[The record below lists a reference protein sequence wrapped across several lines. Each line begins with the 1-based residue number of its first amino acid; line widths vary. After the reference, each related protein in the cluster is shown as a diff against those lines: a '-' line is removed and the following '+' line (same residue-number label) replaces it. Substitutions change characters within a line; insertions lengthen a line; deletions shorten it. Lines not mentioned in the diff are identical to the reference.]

1 MDVLTQNF
9 SEYGKGFLGTL
20 ELTVY
25 ASLLALALGFVM
37 ASFRVAPVG
46 SLRAFGTAWV
56 TVLRNT
62 PLTLLFFAVLLGLPR
77 FGLVL
82 PFQLF
87 AVLALGCYTS
97 AFICEAL
104 RSGINTVPKGQGEA
118 ARSLGMSFG
127 QTLTTVILPQAFRSV
142 IPPVGSQ
149 LIALA
154 KNSAIA
160 GAFSVT
166 ELLGTYKTLNEL
178 GFNIVWV
185 FVWIAVG
192 YLILTLAISAL
203 FNYLEH
209 RWGVPR

>member
-1 MDVLTQNF
+1 MYVLKDNF
-9 SEYGKGFLGTL
+9 STYVEGFLGTL
-20 ELTVY
+20 QLTFY
-25 ASLLALALGFVM
+25 SSLLALALGFLM

-46 SLRAFGTAWV
+46 SLRVFGTVWV

-82 PFQLF
+82 PFQVF

-104 RSGINTVPKGQGEA
+104 RSGINTVPRGQGEA
-118 ARSLGMSFG
+118 ARSLGMNFG
-127 QTLTTVILPQAFRSV
+127 QTLHLVVLPQAFRSV
-142 IPPVGSQ
+142 IPPVGST

-166 ELLGTYKTLNEL
+166 ELLGTYKTINEL
-178 GFNIVWV
+178 GYNIVWT

-192 YLILTLAISAL
+192 YLIITLAISAL
-203 FNYLEH
+203 FNVLE
-209 RWGVPR
+209 RRYGVAR

>member
-1 MDVLTQNF
+1 MNVLTDNL
-9 SEYGKGFLGTL
+9 SLYGDGLLGTV

-25 ASLLALALGFVM
+25 GSLLALVLGFLM
-37 ASFRVAPVG
+37 ASFRVAPVA
-46 SLRAFGTAWV
+46 SLRAFGTVWV

-62 PLTLLFFAVLLGLPR
+62 PLTLLFFAVVLGLPR
-77 FGLVL
+77 FGVVL

-97 AFICEAL
+97 AFICEAV
-104 RSGINTVPKGQGEA
+104 RSGINTVPVGQGEA
-118 ARSLGMSFG
+118 ARSLGMTFG
-127 QTLTTVILPQAFRSV
+127 QTLGTVILPQAFRSV
-142 IPPVGSQ
+142 IPPIGST

-160 GAFSVT
+160 GSFSVT

-178 GFNIVWV
+178 GYGIIWT

-192 YLILTLAISAL
+192 YLIVTLTISAV
-203 FNYLEH
+203 FNVLEK
-209 RWGVPR
+209 RWGVAR

>member
-1 MDVLTQNF
+1 MNVLTDNF
-9 SEYGKGFLGTL
+9 PTFAEGFLGTL

-25 ASLLALALGFVM
+25 SSLLALALGFVT
-37 ASFRVAPVG
+37 ASFRVAPVR

-82 PFQLF
+82 PFQVF

-104 RSGINTVPKGQGEA
+104 RSGINTVPAGQGEA
-118 ARSLGMSFG
+118 ARSLGMTFG
-127 QTLTTVILPQAFRSV
+127 QTLTLVVLPQAFRTV
-142 IPPVGSQ
+142 LPPVGSI
-149 LIALA
+149 LIALV

-166 ELLGTYKTLNEL
+166 ELLGTYRTLSEL
-178 GFNIVWV
+178 GYNIIWT

-192 YLILTLAISAL
+192 YLIITLAISAV
-203 FNYLEH
+203 FNLMERH
-209 RWGVPR
+209 WGVAR

>member
-1 MDVLTQNF
+1 MNVLTDNF
-9 SEYGKGFLGTL
+9 ALYGEGFLGTVQ
-20 ELTVY
+20 LTVY
-25 ASLLALALGFVM
+25 ASLLALALGFLM
-37 ASFRVAPVG
+37 ASFRVSPVR
-46 SLRAFGTAWV
+46 SLRALGTVWV

-62 PLTLLFFAVLLGLPR
+62 PLTLLFFAVVLGLPR

-87 AVLALGCYTS
+87 AILALGCYTS
-97 AFICEAL
+97 AFICEVL
-104 RSGINTVPKGQGEA
+104 RSGINTVHKGQREA

-127 QTLTTVILPQAFRSV
+127 QTLGDVVLPQAFRTV
-142 IPPVGSQ
+142 IPPIGST

-166 ELLGTYKTLNEL
+166 ELLGTYKVLSER
-178 GFNIVWV
+178 GYNIVWS

-192 YLILTLAISAL
+192 YLLITLTISAL
-203 FNYLEH
+203 FNVMEK
-209 RWGVPR
+209 RWGVAR

>member
-1 MDVLTQNF
+1 MDVLTENF
-9 SEYGKGFLGTL
+9 SLYGEGFLGTV

-25 ASLLALALGFVM
+25 ASALALVLGFLM

-46 SLRAFGTAWV
+46 SFRVFGTVWV

-62 PLTLLFFAVLLGLPR
+62 PLTLLFFAVMLGLPR

-82 PFQLF
+82 PFEVF

-104 RSGINTVPKGQGEA
+104 RSGINTVPRGQGEA
-118 ARSLGMSFG
+118 ARSLGMTFT
-127 QTLTTVILPQAFRSV
+127 QTLGTVVLPQAFRTV
-142 IPPVGSQ
+142 IPPIGST

-166 ELLGTYKTLNEL
+166 ELLGTYKTLSEL
-178 GFNIVWV
+178 GYNIVWT

-192 YLILTLAISAL
+192 YLIITLTISAL
-203 FNYLEH
+203 FHVMEK
-209 RWGVPR
+209 RWGVAR

>member
-1 MDVLTQNF
+1 MNVLTDNF
-9 SEYGKGFLGTL
+9 HTYAEGFLGTL

-25 ASLLALALGFVM
+25 ASALALLLGFVM

-82 PFQLF
+82 PFQVF

-97 AFICEAL
+97 AFVCEVL
-104 RSGINTVPKGQGEA
+104 RAGINTVSRGQGEA
-118 ARSLGMSFG
+118 ARSLGMTFG
-127 QTLTTVILPQAFRSV
+127 QTLRLVILPQAFRSV
-142 IPPVGSQ
+142 IPPVGST

-166 ELLGTYKTLNEL
+166 ELLGTYRTLSEL
-178 GFNIVWV
+178 GYNIVWT

-192 YLILTLAISAL
+192 YLVLTLAISAL
-203 FNYLEH
+203 FHVMER
-209 RWGVPR
+209 RWGVAR

>member
-1 MDVLTQNF
+1 MKVLTDNF
-9 SEYGKGFLGTL
+9 SVFAEGFLGTV

-25 ASLLALALGFVM
+25 SSLLALVLGFVM
-37 ASFRVAPVG
+37 ASFRVAPVR

-82 PFQLF
+82 PFMVF

-97 AFICEAL
+97 AFVCEAL
-104 RSGINTVPKGQGEA
+104 RSGINTVPTGQGEA
-118 ARSLGMSFG
+118 ARSLGMTFR
-127 QTLTTVILPQAFRSV
+127 QTLSHIVLPQAFRSV
-142 IPPVGSQ
+142 IPPVGSI

-166 ELLGTYKTLNEL
+166 ELLGTYRTLSEL
-178 GFNIVWV
+178 GYNVVWT
-185 FVWIAVG
+185 FFWIAVG
-192 YLILTLAISAL
+192 YLVVTGAISAL
-203 FNYLEH
+203 FNLLER
-209 RWGVPR
+209 RWGIAR